1 MATQIP
7 IYQVDAFAD
16 RVFAGNPAAVC
27 PLEEW
32 LPCEV
37 MQAIAAENNLSE
49 TAFFVPRP
57 DGEYDLRWFT
67 PKIEVD
73 LCGHATLASG
83 HVVLTKLT
91 PDEESVAFHTRS
103 GRLTVLRDGD
113 RLEMDLPAQE
123 APLVTEP
130 GLLAAV
136 GSALGKTPSALHVTH
151 TIMTVFDHHSQIASL
166 KPNFAAINQLDIP
179 YIIATAP
186 GEDTDF
192 VSRFFAPGAGIDE
205 DPVTGAAHTIMTP
218 YWVGRLNKNP
228 LTARQLSER
237 GGNLWCRLAEDRV
250 IISGYARDYM
260 QGQIGI

>member
-1 MATQIP
+1 MPTQIP

-16 RVFAGNPAAVC
+16 RVFTGNPAAVC

-32 LPCEV
+32 LPDEV

-49 TAFFVPRP
+49 TAFFVRRP
-57 DGEYDLRWFT
+57 DDEYDLRWFT

-91 PDEESVAFHTRS
+91 PNEEMVAFHTRS

-113 RLEMDLPAQE
+113 RLEMDFPAQE
-123 APLVTEP
+123 APLVIDTA
-130 GLLAAV
+130 LLAAV
-136 GSALGKTPSALHVTH
+136 GSALGKMPSALRVTH
-151 TIMTVFDHHSQIASL
+151 TIMAVFDHHSQVASL
-166 KPNFAAINQLDIP
+166 KPDFAAINQLDIP
-179 YIIATAP
+179 YVIATAP
-186 GEDTDF
+186 GDETDF

-205 DPVTGAAHTIMTP
+205 DPVTGSTHTIMTP
-218 YWVGRLNKNP
+218 YWVSRLGRNP
-228 LTARQLSER
+228 LTARQISQR
-237 GGNLWCRLAEDRV
+237 GGNLWCRLAGDRV

-260 QGQIGI
+260 RGQIEV